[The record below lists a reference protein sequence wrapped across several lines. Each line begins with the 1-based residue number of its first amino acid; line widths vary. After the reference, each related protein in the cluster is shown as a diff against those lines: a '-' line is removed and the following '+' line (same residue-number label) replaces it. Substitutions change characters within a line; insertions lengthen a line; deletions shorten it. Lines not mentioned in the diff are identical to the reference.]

1 MAQAPNY
8 TEDMVTEIKDLYADG
23 QGMSVEELADKFGKT
38 VNSVRSKL
46 VKEGVYQKPEKP
58 KTVKRQGPSKK
69 EILANLAPHIGQKT
83 CDGLVNAKKDSLVD
97 LLGYFTPSD
106 AD

>member
-8 TEDMVTEIKDLYADG
+8 TEDMVVEMKELYANG
-23 QGMSVEELADKFGKT
+23 EGMSVEDLAEKFSKT
-38 VNSVRSKL
+38 TNSIRSKL
-46 VKEGVYQKPEKP
+46 VKEGVYRRPEKP

-69 EILANLAPHIGQKT
+69 EILASLAPHIGNKT
-83 CDGLVNAKKDSLVD
+83 CDGLVNAKKDSLAD
-97 LLGYFTPSD
+97 LLTYFTPSD